1 MCRAVRRGIPC
12 AGRPPGVYRRD
23 RMCLRQIAPGCA
35 GRKTP
40 CRRVRSIAGCGCV
53 FGLGRERAGSYEGRA
68 GSYKGFPGRTGGVP
82 GERTGGAGSACR
94 QPLRSV
100 VRRHSGTPTAGASP
114 ASGCFRRLRERMASE
129 EGRVCRAAALEH
141 CGPCRRAVRDFC
153 LRSFEDVS
161 EENRMRRAGSGPP
174 GHHAEKTRFGGG
186 SMPAGCVCFTFEE
199 P

>member
-1 MCRAVRRGIPC
+1 MPAALAKRRSPACRNSDGGGFSRFGMFSPP
-12 AGRPPGVYRRD
+12 AGRAD
-23 RMCLRQIAPGCA
+23 
-35 GRKTP
+35 
-40 CRRVRSIAGCGCV
+40 VR
-53 FGLGRERAGSYEGRA
+53 E
-68 GSYKGFPGRTGGVP
+68 
-82 GERTGGAGSACR
+82 
-94 QPLRSV
+94 Q
-100 VRRHSGTPTAGASP
+100 
-114 ASGCFRRLRERMASE
+114 MASE